1 VHQHESFAAR
11 TKEVSPLNHLKKLLP
26 FLVGWAVLLYSSSFR
41 DISGLNGAVQVLLFI
56 CVVCIP
62 AWRTERMSY
71 VDIGWPWGLVVIG
84 VITFQMSEG
93 NALRIALVS
102 GLYVFMGAR
111 MGIGALKLWQIGALA
126 RELPRYRYQ
135 SVRWERSGETQVAIA
150 RQVEVLM
157 QGLANTSYLALP
169 AFVIAANPSASLSL
183 LEFLGFVIACGA
195 FLLESIADLQKAAFI
210 AKAKATGERDQVCN
224 EGLWR
229 YSRHPN
235 YFAEWMVWNGLILMA
250 LPSLP
255 HLFDSEH
262 TAVALFITAGLFF
275 ASRLMY
281 LTLVY
286 QTGAKPSEFYSVQK
300 RPGYAD
306 YQKRTNMF
314 FPGPSK
320 G

>member
-1 VHQHESFAAR
+1 M
-11 TKEVSPLNHLKKLLP
+11 NHLKKLLP
-26 FLVGWAVLLYSSSFR
+26 FFVAWAVLLKSFSFH
-41 DISGLNGAVQVLLFI
+41 DISGVNGALQVLLFI

-62 AWRTERMSY
+62 AWRTQRMSY
-71 VDIGWPWGLVVIG
+71 VDIGWPWGLVVVG
-84 VITFQMSEG
+84 VITFLMSEG
-93 NALRIALVS
+93 NALRVALVS

-111 MGIGALKLWQIGALA
+111 MGLGALKLWQIGALA
-126 RELPRYRYQ
+126 RELPRYKYQ
-135 SVRWERSGETQVAIA
+135 SVRWERSGEPHVAVA
-150 RQVEVLM
+150 RQVEVSI

-169 AFVIAANPSASLSL
+169 AFVIGANPSDSLSL
-183 LEFLGFVIACGA
+183 LELLGFVIACGA

-210 AKAKATGERDQVCN
+210 SKTKATGERDRVCD

-255 HLFDSEH
+255 HLFGSEH
-262 TAVALFITAGLFF
+262 AAIALFITAGLIF

-314 FPGPSK
+314 FPGPSR